1 MPSNPKSEAE
11 TLSFIQERLQD
22 PDTPAVVKKNIRRHH
37 ENLTHLAQNLRNLG
51 MDHAQIDEHVIEI
64 FKEYER
70 ELAANIGRIKAASH
84 GRPLDEA
91 G

>member
-1 MPSNPKSEAE
+1 MPSHLKDEVE

-22 PDTPAVVKKNIRRHH
+22 PDLPALVQKNVRRHH
-37 ENLTHLAQNLRNLG
+37 ENLSRLAQNLRNLG
-51 MDHAQIDEHVIEI
+51 LDHEQIDEHVIEI

-84 GRPLDEA
+84 GRRLDEA